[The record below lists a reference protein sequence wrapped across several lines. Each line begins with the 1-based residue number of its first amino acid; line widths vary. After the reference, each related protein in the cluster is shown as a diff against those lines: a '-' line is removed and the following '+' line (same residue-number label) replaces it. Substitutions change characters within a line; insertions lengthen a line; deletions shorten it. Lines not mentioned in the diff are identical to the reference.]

1 MSEEE
6 RLEFYDKL
14 DRGLQL
20 AYENMLRE
28 KALHGR
34 SVVIADKYGK
44 VTTVDAAEQ
53 LKKFL
58 AKRDMKK

>member
-1 MSEEE
+1 MSEIDYIDFRE
-6 RLEFYDKL
+6 KMN
-14 DRGLQL
+14 RGLQL

-44 VTTVDAAEQ
+44 VFTVDAAEQ

-58 AKRDMKK
+58 AKRDMNK